1 MKDVKDIG
9 LVLEGGGMRGVFT
22 SGVLDCFMDNNLYF
36 PYTIGVSAG
45 SSNGLSY
52 TAHQRGRAKYCNIG
66 AFEHHNY
73 IGLKYLFTQGCIM
86 DYDFLFGELPLEL
99 YPFDF
104 DSYFKGGQ
112 MTIVATNCLTGKAHY
127 FVKPQTPDLVLSS
140 CKASCSLPYVSQI
153 TTIDNVPYLDG
164 GISDAIP
171 IRRAIEDGYQKN
183 VVVLTRNVEYK
194 KSSMYNF
201 LAKFMYRKY
210 PNLINALK
218 LAHKNYNDSLAFA
231 EECERKGDTIIIRPQ
246 NPLIVNRLESNPDK
260 LTVLYDEGY
269 NCAKQAIE
277 KYFA

>member
-1 MKDVKDIG
+1 MG

-112 MTIVATNCLTGKAHY
+112 MTIVATNCLTGSL
-127 FVKPQTPDLVLSS
+127 F
-140 CKASCSLPYVSQI
+140 CK
-153 TTIDNVPYLDG
+153 TTNARF
-164 GISDAIP
+164 S
-171 IRRAIEDGYQKN
+171 
-183 VVVLTRNVEYK
+183 
-194 KSSMYNF
+194 F
-201 LAKFMYRKY
+201 KFMQSVMFVAIRFPDYHNRQRSISRWRNKRCN
-210 PNLINALK
+210 PNQTCNRRRIQK
-218 LAHKNYNDSLAFA
+218 KRSGFD
-231 EECERKGDTIIIRPQ
+231 PQ
-246 NPLIVNRLESNPDK
+246 RWI
-260 LTVLYDEGY
+260 
-269 NCAKQAIE
+269 
-277 KYFA
+277 